1 LRTRVKPSANLQR
14 RYSYLEKAFDGGNSH
29 CLACRLDRKIC
40 EADQRMQEASVHK
53 PTEAVPL
60 RAAADGLGALRF
72 RLVLAMI
79 VSYLAMMAF
88 LIHSARHAT
97 QTAGAAADFS
107 PSMIAVASCMAFSVV
122 LTGLFV
128 FARHGD

>member
-1 LRTRVKPSANLQR
+1 
-14 RYSYLEKAFDGGNSH
+14 
-29 CLACRLDRKIC
+29 
-40 EADQRMQEASVHK
+40 MQEGELHK
-53 PTEAVPL
+53 TAGVVPL
-60 RAAADGLGALRF
+60 RATADKLGALRF

-97 QTAGAAADFS
+97 QISVAAVDFS
-107 PSMIAVASCMAFSVV
+107 PAMIALASCMAFSVI

-128 FARHGD
+128 FVRHGD

>member
-1 LRTRVKPSANLQR
+1 MP
-14 RYSYLEKAFDGGNSH
+14 G
-29 CLACRLDRKIC
+29 
-40 EADQRMQEASVHK
+40 ASLLKTIEVI
-53 PTEAVPL
+53 PL
-60 RAAADGLGALRF
+60 RVAASRLGALRF

-79 VSYLAMMAF
+79 ASYLAMMAF

-97 QTAGAAADFS
+97 QTAVVAAEFS
-107 PSMIAVASCMAFSVV
+107 PAMIALASCMAFSVV

>member
-1 LRTRVKPSANLQR
+1 
-14 RYSYLEKAFDGGNSH
+14 
-29 CLACRLDRKIC
+29 
-40 EADQRMQEASVHK
+40 MQGVSLHK
-53 PTEAVPL
+53 TTEVVPL
-60 RAAADGLGALRF
+60 RDTANRLGAFRF
-72 RLVLAMI
+72 RLVLVMI

-97 QTAGAAADFS
+97 QTAVVAADFS
-107 PSMIAVASCMAFSVV
+107 PAMIALASCMAFSVV

>member
-1 LRTRVKPSANLQR
+1 VP
-14 RYSYLEKAFDGGNSH
+14 G
-29 CLACRLDRKIC
+29 
-40 EADQRMQEASVHK
+40 ASLLKTIEV
-53 PTEAVPL
+53 VPL
-60 RAAADGLGALRF
+60 RVTARRLGALRF
-72 RLVLAMI
+72 RLVLVMI

-97 QTAGAAADFS
+97 QTAVVAADFS
-107 PSMIAVASCMAFSVV
+107 PAMIALASCMAFSVV

>member
-1 LRTRVKPSANLQR
+1 MP
-14 RYSYLEKAFDGGNSH
+14 G
-29 CLACRLDRKIC
+29 
-40 EADQRMQEASVHK
+40 ASLLKTIEV
-53 PTEAVPL
+53 VPL
-60 RAAADGLGALRF
+60 RVTASRLGALRF

-88 LIHSARHAT
+88 LIHSARHET
-97 QTAGAAADFS
+97 QTAVVAADFS
-107 PSMIAVASCMAFSVV
+107 PAMIALASCMAFSVV

>member
-1 LRTRVKPSANLQR
+1 LLKTIQVVPPRV
-14 RYSYLEKAFDGGNSH
+14 
-29 CLACRLDRKIC
+29 I
-40 EADQRMQEASVHK
+40 AS
-53 PTEAVPL
+53 
-60 RAAADGLGALRF
+60 RLGALRF

-88 LIHSARHAT
+88 LIHSARHAA
-97 QTAGAAADFS
+97 QTAVAAADFS
-107 PSMIAVASCMAFSVV
+107 PAMIALASCMVFSVA

>member
-1 LRTRVKPSANLQR
+1 MPGVSLRKT
-14 RYSYLEKAFDGGNSH
+14 
-29 CLACRLDRKIC
+29 
-40 EADQRMQEASVHK
+40 
-53 PTEAVPL
+53 TEAVPL
-60 RAAADGLGALRF
+60 RVTASRSGALRF
-72 RLVLAMI
+72 RLVLVMI

-97 QTAGAAADFS
+97 QTAVVAGDFS
-107 PSMIAVASCMAFSVV
+107 PAMIALASCMAFSVV

>member
-1 LRTRVKPSANLQR
+1 MPGASLLKTIEVVPMRVT
-14 RYSYLEKAFDGGNSH
+14 
-29 CLACRLDRKIC
+29 
-40 EADQRMQEASVHK
+40 AS
-53 PTEAVPL
+53 
-60 RAAADGLGALRF
+60 RLGALRL

-88 LIHSARHAT
+88 LIHSARQAT
-97 QTAGAAADFS
+97 QTAVVAADFS
-107 PSMIAVASCMAFSVV
+107 PAMIALASCMAFSVV